1 MNFSLVRKSIK
12 FRAFKALTLDVQYA
26 GKKIGNLIA
35 VRQRKFQ
42 VYCVGLPR
50 SGTHSVAS
58 MFRNKY
64 RAEHEPYAGA
74 TIKMIEDV
82 IRGRSSEKKVLEHLY
97 IRDRFMQ
104 LELESAHYLY
114 QFIPQLLELFPESK
128 FILTVREPKSWLESE
143 MNKNY
148 QSVHGKIWSRLEA
161 LRYGIYNN
169 SFENTA
175 IGKLEGVYPVSSYLQ
190 YYVGHID
197 FVLRNVTEQKL
208 LVLDTFTL
216 KENIDRIC
224 EFTGAEKNHLNLSGI
239 HSAKRKQKKIR
250 INDLL
255 EEEKLN
261 SSIDTY
267 CRAFIENNLPML
279 AKYL

>member
-12 FRAFKALTLDVQYA
+12 FRAFKALTLDVQYV

-35 VRQRKFQ
+35 VQKRKFQ

-58 MFRNKY
+58 MFRNKF

-82 IRGRSSEKKVLEHLY
+82 KRGKSSDKKVLKHLY
-97 IRDRFMQ
+97 IRDRLMQ

-148 QSVHGKIWSRLEA
+148 QSVDGQMWSRYEA
-161 LRYGIYNN
+161 LRYGVYKNRYENN
-169 SFENTA
+169 DIEN
-175 IGKLEGVYPVSSYLQ
+175 LNGVYPVSSYLQ
-190 YYVGHID
+190 YYVDHID
-197 FVLRNVTEQKL
+197 FVLRNVPEEKL
-208 LVLDTFTL
+208 LVLDTFTIE
-216 KENIDRIC
+216 ENIERIC
-224 EFTGAEKNHLNLSGI
+224 EFTDAQKKHLNLSSI
-239 HSAKRKQKKIR
+239 HSAKRKQKKVR

-261 SSIDTY
+261 YLFDKY
-267 CRAFIENNLPML
+267 CRTFIENNLPML
-279 AKYL
+279 TKYL